1 MDKDIAGD
9 EARNRMCKN
18 SGAASCYLPC
28 PWCGRQPY
36 VFQDGTMWCGNDDCQ
51 SRTATRMSGEAWN
64 TRGPREFTKNEIWKM
79 FRAIETYIDI
89 EPDASQ
95 KQFLQ
100 KLSNKIRLW
109 VGSKR

>member
-1 MDKDIAGD
+1 MEQEDIMII
-9 EARNRMCKN
+9 MCVDCN
-18 SGAASCYLPC
+18 IPESQCE
-28 PWCGRQPY
+28 
-36 VFQDGTMWCGNDDCQ
+36 CGNDDCQ

-64 TRGPREFTKNEIWKM
+64 TRGPREFTKNEIWEM